1 MTKGDRRM
9 LIKNGTVLRGDFTLA
24 REDVYIE
31 GESISAAAITCA
43 ESFDAS
49 GLFVLPG
56 LVDVHTHGFG
66 EYECFDGGGA
76 ATDVARSLAAGGTTA
91 FLPTCRAMDI
101 ERLISVTGEISALI
115 AAGVP
120 DGCAAPEGINL
131 EGPFLSEAK
140 RGAHPAELLSK
151 PDTALFARLREAAK
165 GYVKLVTVAPEQDG
179 ADELIDEITKT
190 AVASLGHSAA
200 DYETAKRAFARGASH
215 VTHLFNAMLPMGHRE
230 PGLAGAALDSENV
243 TCELICDGE
252 HVHPAAVRLAFKA
265 LGAERV
271 ALVSDSVAG
280 AGLPQGEYVFRGVR
294 HRRDGGKAVR
304 LADGSLAGGGGF
316 LLDNVRSAV
325 EFGVPLA
332 DAVRAASL
340 TPARVIG
347 ADSRIG
353 SIAAGKRA
361 DLILVDGGL
370 RLKAVVLRGRF
381 LS

>member
-1 MTKGDRRM
+1 M

-24 REDVYIE
+24 REDVSVE
-31 GESISAAAITCA
+31 GESISAGAGSGEC
-43 ESFDAS
+43 FDAS

-56 LVDVHTHGFG
+56 LVDIHTHGVG
-66 EYECFDGGGA
+66 EHECYDGDGA
-76 ATDVARSLAAGGTTA
+76 AMKVARSLAAGGTTA
-91 FLPTCRAMDI
+91 FLPTCRGMDI
-101 ERLISVTGEISALI
+101 EKLVSVTGEIAELI
-115 AAGVP
+115 EAGVP
-120 DGCAAPEGINL
+120 ADCAAPEGINL

-140 RGAHPAELLSK
+140 RGAHPTEYLSK
-151 PDTALFARLREAAK
+151 PDTALYARLREAAK
-165 GYVKLVTVAPEQDG
+165 GRVRLVTVAPEYDG
-179 ADELIDEITKT
+179 AEELIKEITKT

-230 PGLAGAALDSENV
+230 PGLAGAALDSEGV

-280 AGLPQGEYVFRGVR
+280 AGLPQGEYTFRGIA
-294 HRRDGGKAVR
+294 HKRDGGKAVR

-347 ADSRIG
+347 ADARIG
-353 SIAAGKRA
+353 SVEAGKRA
-361 DLILVDGGL
+361 DLILVSGDL
-370 RLKAVVLRGRF
+370 ELKAVVLRGRL

>member
-1 MTKGDRRM
+1 M

-24 REDVYIE
+24 REDVSVE
-31 GESISAAAITCA
+31 GESISAGAGSGEC
-43 ESFDAS
+43 FDAS

-56 LVDVHTHGFG
+56 LVDIHTHGVG
-66 EYECFDGGGA
+66 EHECYDGDGA
-76 ATDVARSLAAGGTTA
+76 ALKVARSLAAGGTTA
-91 FLPTCRAMDI
+91 FLPTCRGMDI
-101 ERLISVTGEISALI
+101 EKLVSVTGEIAELI
-115 AAGVP
+115 ETGAPA
-120 DGCAAPEGINL
+120 DCASPEGINL

-140 RGAHPAELLSK
+140 RGAHPAEYLSK
-151 PDTALFARLREAAK
+151 PDTALYARLREAAK
-165 GYVKLVTVAPEQDG
+165 GRVRLVTVAPECGG
-179 ADELIDEITKT
+179 AEALIEEITKT

-230 PGLAGAALDSENV
+230 PGLAGAALDSEGV

-252 HVHPAAVRLAFKA
+252 HVHPAAVRLAFKT

-271 ALVSDSVAG
+271 ALISDSVAG
-280 AGLPQGEYVFRGVR
+280 AGLPQGEYVFRGIK
-294 HRRDGGKAVR
+294 HKRDGGKAVR

-347 ADSRIG
+347 AEGRIG

-361 DLILVDGGL
+361 DLILVDAEL
-370 RLKAVVLRGRF
+370 KLKAVVLRGR
-381 LS
+381 LLL

>member
-1 MTKGDRRM
+1 M

-24 REDVYIE
+24 REDVFIE
-31 GESISAAAITCA
+31 GESISAGVTPDG

-56 LVDVHTHGFG
+56 LVDIHTHGVG
-66 EYECFDGGGA
+66 ERECFDGGGA
-76 ATDVARSLAAGGTTA
+76 VEKVARELARGGTTA

-101 ERLISVTGEISALI
+101 EKLVSATAEAAEII
-115 AAGVP
+115 EAGVP
-120 DGCAAPEGINL
+120 GDCAAPEGLNL

-140 RGAHPAELLSK
+140 RGAHPAEFLSE
-151 PDTALFARLREAAK
+151 PDAALFKRLREAAK
-165 GYVKLVTVAPEQDG
+165 GHIRLVTVAPERAG
-179 ADELIDEITKT
+179 ADELIDEIKKT
-190 AVASLGHSAA
+190 AVVSLGHSAA
-200 DYETAKRAFARGASH
+200 DYETAERAFARGASH

-230 PGLAGAALDSENV
+230 PGLAGAALDSASV

-280 AGLPQGEYVFRGVR
+280 AGLPEGEYVFRGIR
-294 HRRDGGKAVR
+294 HKRGAGGAVR

-347 ADSRIG
+347 ADARIG
-353 SIAAGKRA
+353 SAAAGKRA

-370 RLKAVVLRGRF
+370 NLKAVVLRGRF

>member
-1 MTKGDRRM
+1 M

-24 REDVYIE
+24 REDVLAE
-31 GESISAAAITCA
+31 GESISAVG
-43 ESFDAS
+43 ELSGGDFDAA

-56 LVDVHTHGFG
+56 LVDIHVHGVG
-66 EYECFDGGGA
+66 ERECFDGGA
-76 ATDVARSLAAGGTTA
+76 ATESVARMLASGGTTA

-101 ERLISVTGEISALI
+101 EKLVSATGEVARFI
-115 AAGVP
+115 AAGAP
-120 DGCAAPEGINL
+120 EDCASPEGINL

-140 RGAHPAELLSK
+140 RGAHPAEFLSK
-151 PDTALFARLREAAK
+151 PDIALYRRLREAAA
-165 GYVKLVTVAPEQDG
+165 GYVKLVTVAPEYEG
-179 ADELIDEITKT
+179 ADELIKEITKT
-190 AVASLGHSAA
+190 ATASLGHSAA
-200 DYETAKRAFARGASH
+200 DYETAKRGFEAGASH

-230 PGLAGAALDSENV
+230 PGLAGAALDSASV

-271 ALVSDSVAG
+271 ALISDAVAG
-280 AGLPQGEYVFRGVR
+280 AGLPDGEYVFRGIR
-294 HRRDGGKAVR
+294 HKRTGGGAVR

-325 EFGVPLA
+325 GFGVPLA

-340 TPARVIG
+340 TPARAVG
-347 ADSRIG
+347 ADSRVG
-353 SIAAGKRA
+353 SIDVGKRA
-361 DLILVDGGL
+361 DLILVDGDLKL
-370 RLKAVVLRGRF
+370 RAVVLRGKL

>member
-1 MTKGDRRM
+1 M

-24 REDVYIE
+24 REDVSVE
-31 GESISAAAITCA
+31 GESISAGAGSGEC
-43 ESFDAS
+43 FDAS

-56 LVDVHTHGFG
+56 LVDIHTHGVG
-66 EYECFDGGGA
+66 EHECYDGGGA
-76 ATDVARSLAAGGTTA
+76 ALKVARSLAAGGTTA
-91 FLPTCRAMDI
+91 FLPTCRGMDI
-101 ERLISVTGEISALI
+101 EKLVSVTGEIAEI
-115 AAGVP
+115 IEAGVP
-120 DGCAAPEGINL
+120 ADCASPEGINL

-140 RGAHPAELLSK
+140 RGAHPAEYLSK
-151 PDTALFARLREAAK
+151 PDTALYARLREAAK
-165 GYVKLVTVAPEQDG
+165 GRVRLVTVAPECGG
-179 ADELIDEITKT
+179 AEALIEEITKT

-230 PGLAGAALDSENV
+230 PGLAGAALDSEGV

-252 HVHPAAVRLAFKA
+252 HVHPAAVRLAFKT

-271 ALVSDSVAG
+271 ALISDSVAG
-280 AGLPQGEYVFRGVR
+280 AGLPQGEYVFRGVK

-347 ADSRIG
+347 AEGRIG

-361 DLILVDGGL
+361 DLILVDAEL
-370 RLKAVVLRGRF
+370 KLKAVVLRGRL

>member
-1 MTKGDRRM
+1 M

-24 REDVYIE
+24 REDVSVE
-31 GESISAAAITCA
+31 GESISAGAGSGECI
-43 ESFDAS
+43 DAS

-56 LVDVHTHGFG
+56 LVDIHTHGVG
-66 EYECFDGGGA
+66 EHECYDGGGA
-76 ATDVARSLAAGGTTA
+76 ALKVARSLAAGGTTA
-91 FLPTCRAMDI
+91 FLPTCRGMDI
-101 ERLISVTGEISALI
+101 EKLVSVTGEIAELI
-115 AAGVP
+115 ETGVP
-120 DGCAAPEGINL
+120 ADCASPEGINL

-140 RGAHPAELLSK
+140 RGAHPAEYLSK
-151 PDTALFARLREAAK
+151 PDTALYARLREAAK
-165 GYVKLVTVAPEQDG
+165 GRVRLVTVAPECGG
-179 ADELIDEITKT
+179 AEALIEEITKT

-230 PGLAGAALDSENV
+230 PGLAGAALDSEGV

-252 HVHPAAVRLAFKA
+252 HVHPAAVRLAFKT

-271 ALVSDSVAG
+271 ALISDSVAG
-280 AGLPQGEYVFRGVR
+280 AGLPRGEYVFRGVK

-347 ADSRIG
+347 AEGRIG

-361 DLILVDGGL
+361 DLILVDAEL
-370 RLKAVVLRGRF
+370 KLKAVVLRGR
-381 LS
+381 LLL